1 VLATSFWD
9 LLWTM
14 LLIFAWIAF
23 FMLLFFVLIDV
34 FRRHDISGWKK
45 TAWVLFMIFLPFIGI
60 LSYLVVNG
68 NGMAERN
75 VKEAQDQQAATDEYI
90 RSVAGASPTDQ
101 IAQAKGLLDS
111 GAITQEEF
119 DQIKANALASA

>member
-1 VLATSFWD
+1 
-9 LLWTM
+9 M

-23 FMLLFFVLIDV
+23 FMLLFYVLIDL
-34 FRRHDISGWKK
+34 FSRHDISGWRK
-45 TAWVLFMIFLPFIGI
+45 TAWVIFMIVLPFIGI

-68 NGMAERN
+68 DGMAQRRQ
-75 VKEAQDQQAATDEYI
+75 KEAQQQKAATDEYI

-101 IAQAKGLLDS
+101 IAQAKQLLDQ

-119 DQIKANALASA
+119 DQIKAKALASA